1 MRKVIRINPK
11 THMLCIPEE
20 IAQDGMVG
28 NVDSYPNA
36 VTLTLVVPGASLEDV
51 EASLVRT
58 LDDIRHRID
67 FAGRNIPRKK
77 AIKLVKRSTNSF
89 NELRRRIRGG
99 E

>member
-20 IAQDGMVG
+20 IAEDGMVG
-28 NVDSYPNA
+28 DVDSYPNA
-36 VTLTLVVPGASLEDV
+36 VTLTLVVPGASLGDV

-67 FAGRNIPRKK
+67 FAGRNVPRKEE
-77 AIKLVKRSTNSF
+77 IKLVKHNTSTF
-89 NELRRRIRGG
+89 DVLRQKLGDK
-99 E
+99 

>member
-20 IAQDGMVG
+20 IAEDGLVG

-67 FAGRNIPRKK
+67 FAGRNVSRKEE
-77 AIKLVKRSTNSF
+77 IKPVKHDTSPF
-89 NELRRRIRGG
+89 NVLRQKLGG
-99 E
+99 K